1 MTSKANWSLQ
11 ADENSLLL
19 FFFIF
24 FFVVVFTG
32 LCVTALLRK
41 KNMKNST
48 LVNNDNEEEEEDDDD
63 DEEEEEEEEEGSGWE
78 RTRKMLA
85 RTLRWSEATRWQN
98 EWAAMA
104 EMRCNSR
111 RDEHR
116 NAMASPLWKRR
127 ILMGEKCEL
136 PRFSGV
142 ILYDEHGFPL
152 RDSPREE
159 IDQHSYYRD
168 EPVKVLTTLKD
179 LL

>member
-11 ADENSLLL
+11 PDENSLLL

-24 FFVVVFTG
+24 FFVAVFTG
-32 LCVTALLRK
+32 LCVSALLRK
-41 KNMKNST
+41 KNTKNST
-48 LVNNDNEEEEEDDDD
+48 LVNNGQEEEEEDDD
-63 DEEEEEEEEEGSGWE
+63 DEEEEEEEERSGWE

-98 EWAAMA
+98 EWATMA
-104 EMRCNSR
+104 EMKCNSR

-116 NAMASPLWKRR
+116 HTMASPLWKRR

-152 RDSPREE
+152 RDTPREE
-159 IDQHSYYRD
+159 TDRHSYYRVSNRVD
-168 EPVKVLTTLKD
+168 I
-179 LL
+179 